1 MFFAYDPGDAFE
13 TLEHTARRLLEAGF
27 TRASHAMRV
36 YVLVGYPKDTFTA
49 AEQRL
54 QQMLAVGFTPHAM
67 LWRPET
73 PSQMKYA
80 PEESWRAFQR
90 QWARP
95 AIIHARE
102 VVPYGKSPAESA
114 RVKAA
119 RAAQRD
125 DDADRANLR
134 PAYVHIDRDVYTKRR
149 NVHIRPA
156 GNSRAAFLRR
166 LRKDRPDI
174 HGRVL
179 AGELSPY
186 AGMVEAGF
194 RKRRGGLN
202 LPAQDSG
209 LGRRSGDAD
218 SSDE

>member
-1 MFFAYDPGDAFE
+1 MFFAYDPGDEFE
-13 TLEHTARRLLEAGF
+13 TLRHAARRLLAAGF
-27 TRASHAMRV
+27 TAASHRMRA
-36 YVLVGYPKDTFTA
+36 YVLIGYPKDTFA
-49 AEQRL
+49 LAEQRL

-102 VVPYGKSPAESA
+102 VVPYGKSPAARA

-125 DDADRANLR
+125 DEADRLNLR
-134 PAYVHIDRDVYTKRR
+134 PAHRPTKAESVYNGACDVHASE
-149 NVHIRPA
+149 RPS

-174 HGRVL
+174 HARVL
-179 AGELSPY
+179 AGEMTPH
-186 AGMVEAGF
+186 AGMTEAGF
-194 RKRRGGLN
+194 RKSRLRIKQT
-202 LPAQDSG
+202 AD
-209 LGRRSGDAD
+209 DA
-218 SSDE
+218 